1 MGLNTLVPCNTAH
14 MKVVVGAG
22 IILVRCTEN
31 STQYLLLK
39 GCSSGIWSFSKGH
52 TESVDNGSAL
62 RTAVRETQEETGLR
76 AGVDYDIIGNS
87 IRFGKRPYWIGVVR
101 GDPTVVVSQN
111 EHTEAQWFTRE
122 EILALNSN
130 MDVRDWIK
138 RSNGDRFIQLLSS
151 GIPDRRL
158 TA

>member
-1 MGLNTLVPCNTAH
+1 
-14 MKVVVGAG
+14 MKVVGAG
-22 IILVRCTEN
+22 IILVRNTEN
-31 STQYLLLK
+31 TQYLLLK
-39 GCSSGIWSFSKGH
+39 GCTSGIWSFSKGH
-52 TESVDNGSAL
+52 TESIDNGSAL
-62 RTAVRETQEETGLR
+62 RTAVRETQEETGLC

-101 GDPTVVVSQN
+101 GEPTVVLSQN
-111 EHTEAQWFTRE
+111 EHSEAQWFTRE

-138 RSNGDRFIQLLSS
+138 RSHGFTQLLSS
-151 GIPDRRL
+151 NIPDRRL